1 MRKLFIFVGLCWLLV
16 ACSPSPEVTLIHSL
30 NTVASILRNNMDHPD
45 TLIEQL
51 NAYADAN
58 QETWMRMNREFQSMS
73 KEDYMRIIEHKE
85 DDMRVLML
93 MIMNLDLEFQDQIKH
108 DAVRMAAYMSAI
120 NKVGILYSDGS

>member
-1 MRKLFIFVGLCWLLV
+1 
-16 ACSPSPEVTLIHSL
+16 
-30 NTVASILRNNMDHPD
+30 MDHPD

-85 DDMRVLML
+85 DDMRMLML
-93 MIMNLDLEFQDQIKH
+93 TIMNLDLEFQDQIKH